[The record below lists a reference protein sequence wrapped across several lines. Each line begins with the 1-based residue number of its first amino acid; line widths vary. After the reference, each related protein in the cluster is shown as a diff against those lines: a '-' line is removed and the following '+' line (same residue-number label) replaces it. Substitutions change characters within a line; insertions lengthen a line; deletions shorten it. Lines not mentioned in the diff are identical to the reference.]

1 MNDFFIIAILIGL
14 SLTACLAVAWKRG
27 LLKCEHVL
35 SHPDP
40 KCVKCGTLID
50 TMD

>member
-1 MNDFFIIAILIGL
+1 MNDFFIITILIAIML
-14 SLTACLAVAWKRG
+14 IACLTVAWKRG

-40 KCVKCGTLID
+40 KCVKCGETIELL
-50 TMD
+50 